1 MRFFLKKRIILRDIR
16 SIPVLG
22 LILFF
27 INVGLGQHQDLQEK
41 PKIWQNDGKTSGD
54 TTNILAAFKAG
65 TFNGHFRYFFSST
78 INKGE
83 LSDYVAN
90 AVGGGLRYE
99 TASFYHFKVG
109 VSGFYIFNA
118 GSSHLA
124 GKDELSGQ
132 SNRYEI
138 GLFDVTDPENLSEI
152 NRLEEFF
159 IKYQVAKIK
168 VTFGRQLLN
177 TPFINLQDGR
187 MRPTAVEGLWIE
199 SDFHKNHQIQLGW
212 LNAVAPRS
220 TSKWYGVGES
230 IGIYPS
236 GVDTKGQKSNYA
248 DNVITKGVLLA
259 NYQAKFDYP
268 LIFNVWNMWVE
279 SVLNNTMLQADWEQ
293 KLKSGKLY
301 AGIQGSGQTKS
312 GNGGNND
319 PSKVYYTNSSPVYT
333 YGTRIGWKNMNWDYS
348 LNFNRISA
356 SGRYL
361 NPREWGRDYF
371 FTFMPRERNEG
382 FGDVTAFL
390 AKVTYT
396 YNRNSSIQL
405 AAGTFDLP
413 DVKNV
418 LVNKYGMPSYYQLNI
433 DVRHKFTGALNGFE
447 AQILWVSK
455 FRKGET
461 YNEPRYIIHKVD
473 MNLLNVVL
481 NFRF

>member
-1 MRFFLKKRIILRDIR
+1 
-16 SIPVLG
+16 
-22 LILFF
+22 
-27 INVGLGQHQDLQEK
+27 
-41 PKIWQNDGKTSGD
+41 
-54 TTNILAAFKAG
+54 
-65 TFNGHFRYFFSST
+65 
-78 INKGE
+78 
-83 LSDYVAN
+83 
-90 AVGGGLRYE
+90 
-99 TASFYHFKVG
+99 
-109 VSGFYIFNA
+109 
-118 GSSHLA
+118 
-124 GKDELSGQ
+124 
-132 SNRYEI
+132 
-138 GLFDVTDPENLSEI
+138 
-152 NRLEEFF
+152 
-159 IKYQVAKIK
+159 
-168 VTFGRQLLN
+168 
-177 TPFINLQDGR
+177 
-187 MRPTAVEGLWIE
+187 
-199 SDFHKNHQIQLGW
+199 
-212 LNAVAPRS
+212 
-220 TSKWYGVGES
+220 
-230 IGIYPS
+230 
-236 GVDTKGQKSNYA
+236 
-248 DNVITKGVLLA
+248 
-259 NYQAKFDYP
+259 
-268 LIFNVWNMWVE
+268 
-279 SVLNNTMLQADWEQ
+279 MLQADWEQ